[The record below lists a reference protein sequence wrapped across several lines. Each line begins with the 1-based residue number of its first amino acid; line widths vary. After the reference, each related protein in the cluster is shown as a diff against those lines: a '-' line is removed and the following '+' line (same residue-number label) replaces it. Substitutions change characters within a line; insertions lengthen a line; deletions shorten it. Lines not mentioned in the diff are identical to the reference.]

1 MDGLHGRRSA
11 MKDSSLLLRLVPP
24 ALLLLHLFV
33 VVLIPT
39 SCPAAVPAPA
49 DKATLTVATF
59 NINFGNPDLPAV
71 VAAIRKSGADI
82 VALQETN
89 AASERFLRRQLAKE
103 YPFMQFRPPKGEYL
117 ASGFGFLS
125 RFPLEDR
132 KFLEPKHGL
141 FGTCIC
147 RVRVGGQAIQIV
159 SVHLSPLGALRE
171 VGLAAALGK
180 LAEVEAVHK
189 KEILR
194 ILEGVDA
201 AGPALILGDFNSLST
216 FVAPRILLEKG
227 FSDSFAAVTKEPE
240 GHPTWR
246 WKVAG
251 KEMAYRLDYIFHRGG
266 LTTRESRVVPT
277 EASDHSL
284 LVSRISL
291 EPEPKAA
298 K

>member
-1 MDGLHGRRSA
+1 
-11 MKDSSLLLRLVPP
+11 MKDSCLLLRLVPRVLFP
-24 ALLLLHLFV
+24 LLLLV
-33 VVLIPT
+33 VIAT
-39 SCPAAVPAPA
+39 ACPAAVPAPA

-59 NINFGNPDLPAV
+59 NINFGNPDLPGV

-89 AASERFLRRQLAKE
+89 AASERFLRRQLGKE
-103 YPFMQFRPPKGEYL
+103 YPFMQFRPPKGKYL

-125 RFPLEDR
+125 KFRLEDR
-132 KFLEPKHGL
+132 KFLKAKHGL

-147 RVRVGGQAIQIV
+147 RVRVGGRSVQIA

-171 VGLAAALGK
+171 GGLAAALGK
-180 LAEVEAVHK
+180 LAEIEAIHK
-189 KEILR
+189 KEILQ
-194 ILEGVDA
+194 ILESVDA
-201 AGPALILGDFNSLST
+201 AGPALILGDFNSLSA
-216 FVAPRILLEKG
+216 FVAPRMLTDKG

-240 GHPTWR
+240 EHPTWR
-246 WKVAG
+246 WKVG
-251 KEMAYRLDYIFHRGG
+251 DKEMAYRLDYIFHRGG
-266 LTTRESRVVPT
+266 LATRESSVVRT

-284 LVSRISL
+284 LVSRLSI